1 MLENLTDNDQINLV
15 SLIILIAVFASSMI
29 ARAAN
34 RPIKFLQDASIWLGV
49 IFVLVIGYSYRYEF
63 SGLKNRLMGELSP
76 SSAIEGTDG
85 EISFRMSR
93 DGHYYIMTKVNGEPV
108 EFMLDTGASDVVIT
122 RKIAKQ
128 IGINPKDLEF
138 TKIYNTANGTVRGA
152 PILIETIEIGGRRI
166 QNVRASVNDSDL
178 TSPLLGMSFLDKLQ
192 GYEVRDGVLKLWF

>member
-1 MLENLTDNDQINLV
+1 
-15 SLIILIAVFASSMI
+15 
-29 ARAAN
+29 
-34 RPIKFLQDASIWLGV
+34 
-49 IFVLVIGYSYRYEF
+49 
-63 SGLKNRLMGELSP
+63 
-76 SSAIEGTDG
+76 
-85 EISFRMSR
+85 
-93 DGHYYIMTKVNGEPV
+93 MTKVNGEPV